1 MEISKQEWIDTAMQ
15 QVQMHADKPEG
26 EQPPVLRI
34 YSREG
39 KKQAT
44 RLLKAVCPE
53 CGYTIR
59 VTQKWASQGLPVCP
73 TDLVEFV
80 LADGDKEEEGGD

>member
-1 MEISKQEWIDTAMQ
+1 MPAITKAEWIETAVS
-15 QVQMHADKPEG
+15 QVQAYAEKPEG
-26 EQPPVLRI
+26 EQPAILRI
-34 YSREG
+34 YSKDG

-44 RLLKAVCPE
+44 RLLKAVCPD

-59 VTQKWASQGLPVCP
+59 VTSKWAALGLPVCP

-80 LADGDKEEEGGD
+80 LADKEDEVEN